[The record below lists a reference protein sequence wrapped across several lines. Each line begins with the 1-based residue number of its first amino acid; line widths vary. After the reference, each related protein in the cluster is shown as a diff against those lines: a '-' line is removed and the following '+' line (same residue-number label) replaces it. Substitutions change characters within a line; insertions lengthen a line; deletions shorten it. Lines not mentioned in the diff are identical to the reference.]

1 MVEAAQGYTS
11 ADWIDPSKIGPP
23 HWLHSEDAFQQML
36 ARVGSGELAADDLH
50 AWLRSRD
57 WLSVELR
64 VNADGTKT
72 CRRLTADFYRDV
84 AWLEALPDVDAV
96 DHLEIHYPD
105 RVDPSSE
112 FDWHTSFWVRAA
124 EFARE
129 LERLYPAILYP
140 TTAAP
145 PSTAAAP
152 ASHAPDQQQ
161 SRLAEASKA
170 AGGTKLRRE
179 PSFIEAARDAAIRH
193 RLINGVHPGRNVQW
207 ARFCHRVRADC
218 GVYTDDPKK
227 IPRGL
232 SDDRITRIT
241 RVLMKR
247 QA

>member
-11 ADWIDPSKIGPP
+11 TNWIDPSTIGPP

-36 ARVGSGELAADDLH
+36 ARAGSGKLAADDLY

-64 VNADGTKT
+64 VNEDGRKT
-72 CRRLTADFYRDV
+72 CRRLPADFYRDI
-84 AWLEALPDVDAV
+84 AWLEAVPDADAV

-105 RVDPSSE
+105 RVDPSSLS
-112 FDWHTSFWVRAA
+112 DWHTSFFFRAA

-129 LERLYPAILYP
+129 LERLYPTI
-140 TTAAP
+140 AAP
-145 PSTAAAP
+145 SSTAAAP

-161 SRLAEASKA
+161 SRPTEASKP
-170 AGGTKLRRE
+170 AGGTKPDRN
-179 PSFIEAARDAAIRH
+179 PSFIQAARDAAIQH
-193 RLINGVHPGRNVQW
+193 RLINRVRPGKTVQW
-207 ARFCHRVRADC
+207 DRFCHAVRADC

-232 SDDRITRIT
+232 TDDRITRVT
-241 RVLMKR
+241 RLMMER